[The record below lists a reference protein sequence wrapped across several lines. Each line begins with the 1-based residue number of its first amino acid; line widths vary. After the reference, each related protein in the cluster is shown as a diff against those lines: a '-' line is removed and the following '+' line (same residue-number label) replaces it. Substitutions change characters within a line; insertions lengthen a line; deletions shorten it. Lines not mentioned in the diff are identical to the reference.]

1 MSVVEADLDDD
12 GGLGE
17 EAYLDALVERAP
29 PAATLLNDVG
39 RLQIVKGF
47 VVFAAPDDA
56 PRRARPPCF
65 TPLPKGSSHTT
76 IRNNALA
83 WLVS

>member
-56 PRRARPPCF
+56 P
-65 TPLPKGSSHTT
+65 
-76 IRNNALA
+76 
-83 WLVS
+83 